1 MTENQKKALLKT
13 TNEFL
18 IWVGFVLV
26 LFAVFVLVPIEY
38 VSIGMFVVLVVWFFY
53 MLYSVNLSKFEYE
66 DKQIGR
72 AHV

>member
-66 DKQIGR
+66 DKYNR
-72 AHV
+72 E